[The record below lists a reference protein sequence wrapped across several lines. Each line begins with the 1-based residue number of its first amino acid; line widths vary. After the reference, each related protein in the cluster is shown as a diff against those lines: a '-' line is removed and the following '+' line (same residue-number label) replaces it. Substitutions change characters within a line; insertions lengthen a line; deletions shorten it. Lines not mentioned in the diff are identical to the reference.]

1 MKQVVERAGIAE
13 STVTGALYGY
23 HEGSLRT
30 WWTIAHA
37 LDMTPGA
44 LIDHLDDESMNITV
58 PSSTTLID

>member
-1 MKQVVERAGIAE
+1 
-13 STVTGALYGY
+13 VTGALYGY